1 MDIKAIKSKYEDTV
15 KADKTLSNVQYFKYN
30 QKVKKTKK
38 KYDKEKKLSE
48 KLKKSNNI
56 DQ

>member
-1 MDIKAIKSKYEDTV
+1 MDIKEIKSKYEEV
-15 KADKTLSNVQYFKYN
+15 ISEDKTMSNVEYFKYN

-38 KYDKEKKLSE
+38 KYEKEKKLSD